1 MADDIVLSAGTRAAL
16 QNLQRLQQGGAVGLK
31 QALQSERLVVD
42 LLEETRRRLGATTP
56 TRGNIINIL
65 V

>member
-1 MADDIVLSAGTRAAL
+1 MADDIVLSAATRAAL

-31 QALQSERLVVD
+31 QAVQSERSVAD
-42 LLEETRRRLGATTP
+42 LIEETRRLLGATTP
-56 TRGNIINIL
+56 TRGNIINIQ